1 LYHQLER
8 RGSKPQT
15 IKINNYKKINKMST
29 KTTWALDPAHSEIG
43 FKVKHMMFTNVSG
56 NFTQFDA
63 AVETESDSF
72 DNAKFSFKGVTDS
85 ITTGNKDRDAHLLS
99 PDFFDAATYP
109 EITFASTGFSKIN
122 EGEFELTGDLTLHG
136 VTKPVHLNT
145 EFGGLA
151 KDPWGNTKAGL
162 SITGKINRKDWDL
175 NWNSA
180 LETGGVLVGE
190 EIKLNFELQFI
201 KQ

>member
-1 LYHQLER
+1 
-8 RGSKPQT
+8 
-15 IKINNYKKINKMST
+15 MST
-29 KTTWALDPAHSEIG
+29 KTTWALDPAHSEID

-63 AVETESDSF
+63 KVETESDSF
-72 DNAKFSFKGVTDS
+72 ENAKFSFKGVTDS
-85 ITTGNKDRDAHLLS
+85 INTGNKDRDAHLLS
-99 PDFFDAATYP
+99 PDFFDAATFP
-109 EITFASTGFSKIN
+109 EITFTSTNFSKIN

-136 VTKPVHLNT
+136 ITKPVQLNT

-151 KDPWGNTKAGL
+151 KDPWGNTKAGF
-162 SITGKINRKDWDL
+162 SITGKINRKDWGL

>member
-1 LYHQLER
+1 
-8 RGSKPQT
+8 
-15 IKINNYKKINKMST
+15 
-29 KTTWALDPAHSEIG
+29 
-43 FKVKHMMFTNVSG
+43 
-56 NFTQFDA
+56 
-63 AVETESDSF
+63 
-72 DNAKFSFKGVTDS
+72 
-85 ITTGNKDRDAHLLS
+85 
-99 PDFFDAATYP
+99 
-109 EITFASTGFSKIN
+109 
-122 EGEFELTGDLTLHG
+122 
-136 VTKPVHLNT
+136 LNT

-162 SITGKINRKDWDL
+162 SITGKINRKDWGL